1 MKVCACGRSISPPSW
16 GRLPL
21 LGTMDNGRG
30 VGELIE
36 LRLCSCGSTLA
47 REIGE
52 HEPPSDPKMGTGR
65 AAA

>member
-1 MKVCACGRSISPPSW
+1 
-16 GRLPL
+16 
-21 LGTMDNGRG
+21 MDNGRG

-52 HEPPSDPKMGTGR
+52 HEPPSDPKMGAGR